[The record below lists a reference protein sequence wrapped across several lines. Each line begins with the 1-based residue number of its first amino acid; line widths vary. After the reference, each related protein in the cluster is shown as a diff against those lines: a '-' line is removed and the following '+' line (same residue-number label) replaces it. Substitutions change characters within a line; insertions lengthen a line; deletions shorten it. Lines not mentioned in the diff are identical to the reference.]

1 MEYRPYGP
9 RGAESEREDFWTDI
23 PEGSDMV
30 PDLLPNMPDEMETD
44 GSVPYCPACPTP
56 PDRAWGD
63 EGEGGTEPDTDPD
76 LNGPPRN
83 RPRPQPAAGGV
94 CVLGSI

>member
-30 PDLLPNMPDEMETD
+30 PALGDELESGGETD
-44 GSVPYCPACPTP
+44 T
-56 PDRAWGD
+56 D
-63 EGEGGTEPDTDPD
+63 TE
-76 LNGPPRN
+76 LN
-83 RPRPQPAAGGV
+83 
-94 CVLGSI
+94 

>member
-44 GSVPYCPACPTP
+44 GSVPYCPTCPNADDP
-56 PDRAWGD
+56 ALGD
-63 EGEGGTEPDTDPD
+63 ELECGNETDTDTE
-76 LNGPPRN
+76 LN
-83 RPRPQPAAGGV
+83 
-94 CVLGSI
+94 

>member
-30 PDLLPNMPDEMETD
+30 PDVLPNMPDEMETD
-44 GSVPYCPACPTP
+44 GSVPYCPASPTP
-56 PDRAWGD
+56 TTRLWATNWRAA
-63 EGEGGTEPDTDPD
+63 TKPTRTP
-76 LNGPPRN
+76 N
-83 RPRPQPAAGGV
+83 
-94 CVLGSI
+94 